1 MWAQFSCAP
10 GEEEQLTPRERLIT
24 ALRLGKPEGLVP
36 HLELEFQLSEE
47 MFGVHALRADDMKD
61 VSGPRRDEMLQQN
74 VKHWIEVAQ
83 RFDWSAITGLHWLPL
98 EDQVKSFHY
107 VREMAGDTFML
118 SAFCDGTFSIP
129 DGASMMEHAAWL
141 MERSDEAI
149 AEAQRRVDGAIAH
162 CLELV
167 KAGAEIIFMCA
178 DYCFNEGPFLSPSM
192 FRRFVTPFLK
202 QQIAEWKKAGAFAV
216 KHTDGDIMPI
226 LDQLVHCEPDAI
238 HSLDPM
244 AGVDIKKVKEIAGNR
259 TCLMGNVNCAL
270 LQSGTEEQIRQSAR
284 YCLEHG
290 GAAKG
295 GYVYTS
301 SNCIFKGVPPES
313 YMVMLDE
320 RRRWRER

>member
-1 MWAQFSCAP
+1 M
-10 GEEEQLTPRERLIT
+10 TPRERLIT
-24 ALRLGKPEGLVP
+24 ALRFGKPWPGRPEGPVP

-47 MFGVHALRADDMKD
+47 MFGLHALRGDDLKE

-83 RFDWSAITGLHWLPL
+83 RFDWSVITGLHWLPK
-98 EDQVKSFHY
+98 EDQAKSFRY
-107 VREMAGDTFML
+107 VREMSGDTFML
-118 SAFCDGTFSIP
+118 SAFVDGTFAIP
-129 DGASMMEHAAWL
+129 DGASMTEHAAWL
-141 MERSDEAI
+141 IERSDEAI
-149 AEAQRRVDGAIAH
+149 AEAERRVDGAIAH
-162 CLELV
+162 GLDLIE
-167 KAGAEIIFMCA
+167 AGAEIIFMCA
-178 DYCFNEGPFLSPSM
+178 DYCFNDGPFLSPGM

-202 QQIAEWKKAGAFAV
+202 KQIAAWKRAGAFTV

-226 LDQLVHCEPDAI
+226 LDQLLECEPDAI

-244 AGVDIKKVKEIAGNR
+244 AGVDIKKVKEIAGKR

-290 GAAKG
+290 GVGKG

-313 YMVMLDE
+313 YMIMLDE
-320 RRRWRER
+320 RKRAAPR